1 MEIASKALDLY
12 GETHYLYLA
21 ATGAPTLSVPVHFAD
36 EASKVL
42 CAYREKF
49 QFGASEME
57 AGCGNIYNSLSVLV
71 GRISYNGRIWDV
83 NGSLIE

>member
-57 AGCGNIYNSLSVLV
+57 AGCGNIYNSLKRSCRSHLIQRAYL
-71 GRISYNGRIWDV
+71 GRKWQSD
-83 NGSLIE
+83 